1 LSWYRKKRQGKE
13 GKMHNIVF
21 ENGWFL
27 WFLLLI
33 PLLTAWYLYRQG
45 RVNAPVKLSTAG
57 FLADSH
63 KTFRHYLRHILFV
76 LRLAVIAL
84 VIVIIARPQNVDR
97 WQSSTTEGID
107 IVLAL
112 DVSGSM
118 LARDFSPDRLEASKN
133 VATEFISG
141 RPYDR
146 IGLTVFSGESFTE
159 CPLTTDHAVL
169 INLLREVKS
178 GIIED
183 GTAIGVGLATA
194 INRIKDS
201 DAISKVIILLTDGV
215 NNMGS
220 IDPMTAAEI
229 AKTFGIR
236 VYTIGVGSRGYA
248 DYPVQTPFGIRYQK
262 MQVEIDEALL
272 EHIADLTG
280 GRYFRAVDNSSLE
293 QVYNE
298 IDKLEKSKIE
308 TREHSKREEVFMPLA
323 LAAVIMLTIELLLRY
338 LLMKNMS

>member
-1 LSWYRKKRQGKE
+1 
-13 GKMHNIVF
+13 MNNIAF

-27 WFLLLI
+27 WFLLVI
-33 PLLTAWYLYRQG
+33 PLLAAYYVYRQG
-45 RVNAPVKLSTAG
+45 KANAPVKLSTAA
-57 FLADSH
+57 FLEGGR
-63 KTFRHYLRHILFV
+63 KTFRHYLRHLLFA
-76 LRLAVIAL
+76 LRLAAVAL
-84 VIVIIARPQNVDR
+84 VIIVIARPQNVDK
-97 WQSSTTEGID
+97 WQSSSTEGID
-107 IVLAL
+107 IILAI

-118 LARDFSPDRLEASKN
+118 LARDFNPDRLEASKN

-146 IGLTVFSGESFTE
+146 IGLTVFSGESFTQ

-169 INLLREVKS
+169 INLLREIKS

-220 IDPMTAAEI
+220 IDPVTASEI

-236 VYTIGVGSRGYA
+236 VYTVGVGSMGYA
-248 DYPVQTPFGIRYQK
+248 DYPVQTPFGMRYQK

-272 EHIADLTG
+272 KRIAEMTG
-280 GRYFRAVDNSSLE
+280 GQYFRAVDNTSL
-293 QVYNE
+293 QKVYAE

-308 TREHSKREEVFMPLA
+308 TREHSKREETFMPWA
-323 LAAVIMLTIELLLRY
+323 LAAALLLMLELLLRY
-338 LLMKNMS
+338 LFMKNMS

>member
-1 LSWYRKKRQGKE
+1 
-13 GKMHNIVF
+13 MHNIVF

-27 WFLLLI
+27 WFLLVI
-33 PLLTAWYLYRQG
+33 PLLAAHYIFRQG
-45 RVNAPVKLSTAG
+45 NANAPVALSTAG
-57 FLADSH
+57 FLASAR
-63 KTFRHYLRHILFV
+63 KTFRHYLRHVLFA
-76 LRLAVIAL
+76 LRLLAVGL
-84 VIVIIARPQNVDR
+84 VIIVIARPQSVDR

-107 IVLAL
+107 IILAL

-118 LARDFSPDRLEASKN
+118 LARDFTPDRLEASKN

-146 IGLTVFSGESFTE
+146 IGLTVFSGESFTQ

-169 INLLREVKS
+169 INLLREIKS

-194 INRIKDS
+194 ISRIKDS

-215 NNMGS
+215 NNQGS
-220 IDPMTAAEI
+220 IDPVTAAEI

-236 VYTIGVGSRGYA
+236 VYTIGVGSMGYA
-248 DYPVQTPFGIRYQK
+248 DYPVQTPFGMRYQK

-272 EHIADLTG
+272 QRIAELTG
-280 GRYFRAVDNSSLE
+280 GQYFRAVDNYSLQ
-293 QVYNE
+293 QVYAE

-308 TREHSKREEVFMPLA
+308 TREHSRREEVFMPWAMALA
-323 LAAVIMLTIELLLRY
+323 LLLGFEILLRY

>member
-1 LSWYRKKRQGKE
+1 
-13 GKMHNIVF
+13 MHNIAF

-27 WFLLLI
+27 WFLLVI
-33 PLLTAWYLYRQG
+33 PLLIVYYIYRQG
-45 RVNAPVKLSTAG
+45 KASAPVTLSTAG
-57 FLADSH
+57 FLAGGK
-63 KTFRHYLRHILFV
+63 KTFRHYLRHLLFV
-76 LRLAVIAL
+76 LRLAAIAA
-84 VIVIIARPQNVDR
+84 VTVVIARPQNVDK
-97 WQSSTTEGID
+97 WQSSSTEGID
-107 IVLAL
+107 IIMAL

-118 LARDFSPDRLEASKN
+118 LARDFNPDRLEASKN

-146 IGLTVFSGESFTE
+146 IGLTVFSGESFTQ

-201 DAISKVIILLTDGV
+201 DAISKVVILLTDGV
-215 NNMGS
+215 NNTGS
-220 IDPMTAAEI
+220 IDPVTAAEI

-236 VYTIGVGSRGYA
+236 VYTVGVGSMGFA
-248 DYPVQTPFGIRYQK
+248 DYPVQTPFGMRYQK

-272 EHIADLTG
+272 RRIAELTG
-280 GRYFRAVDNSSLE
+280 GQYFRAVDNTSL
-293 QVYNE
+293 QRVYAE

-308 TREHSKREEVFMPLA
+308 TREHSKREEVFMPWA
-323 LAAVIMLTIELLLRY
+323 LAAVILLGLELLLRY

>member
-1 LSWYRKKRQGKE
+1 
-13 GKMHNIVF
+13 MHNIVF

-27 WFLLLI
+27 WFELLI
-33 PLLTAWYLYRQG
+33 PLLLAYYLWRRG
-45 RVNAPVKLSTAG
+45 KVHASVNLSTSG
-57 FLADSH
+57 FFGERE
-63 KTFRHYLRHILFV
+63 KTFRHYLRHLLFG
-76 LRLAVIAL
+76 LRLMVLAL
-84 VIVIIARPQNVDR
+84 VIIVIARPQNVDK

-107 IVLAL
+107 IIMAL
-112 DVSGSM
+112 DISGSM
-118 LARDFSPDRLEASKN
+118 LARDFNPDRLDASKN

-146 IGLTVFSGESFTE
+146 IGLTVFSGESFTQ
-159 CPLTTDHAVL
+159 CPLTSDHAVL

-215 NNMGS
+215 NNRGA
-220 IDPMTAAEI
+220 IDPLTAAEI

-236 VYTIGVGSRGYA
+236 VYTIGVGSKGYA
-248 DYPVQTPFGIRYQK
+248 DYPVQTPFGIQYQK

-272 EHIADLTG
+272 EKIALMTG
-280 GRYFRAVDNSSLE
+280 GMYFRATDNTSLQ
-293 QVYNE
+293 QVYSE

-308 TREHSKREEVFMPLA
+308 TREHSKREEIFMPWA
-323 LAAVIMLTIELLLRY
+323 LAAALLLTTELL
-338 LLMKNMS
+338 

>member
-1 LSWYRKKRQGKE
+1 
-13 GKMHNIVF
+13 MHNIVF

-27 WFLLLI
+27 WFLLVI
-33 PLLTAWYLYRQG
+33 PLLVAYYVYRQSKAHAS
-45 RVNAPVKLSTAG
+45 VSLSTAG
-57 FLADSH
+57 FLMNGH
-63 KTFRHYLRHILFV
+63 RTFRHYLRHILFG
-76 LRLAVIAL
+76 LRIAAIAMTI
-84 VIVIIARPQNVDR
+84 IVIARPQSVDR

-107 IVLAL
+107 IILAL

-118 LARDFSPDRLEASKN
+118 LARDFTPDRLEASKN

-146 IGLTVFSGESFTE
+146 MGLTVFSGESFTQ

-169 INLLREVKS
+169 INLMREVRS

-220 IDPMTAAEI
+220 IDPVTAAEI

-236 VYTIGVGSRGYA
+236 VYTIGVGSMGYA
-248 DYPVQTPFGIRYQK
+248 DYPVQTPYGMRYQK

-272 EHIADLTG
+272 KQIAELTG
-280 GRYFRAVDNSSLE
+280 GRYFRAVDNTSLQ
-293 QVYNE
+293 QVYIE

-308 TREHSKREEVFMPLA
+308 TREHSKREEVFWPWA
-323 LAAVIMLTIELLLRY
+323 LAAAVLLTLELLLRY
-338 LLMKNMS
+338 LFMKNMS

>member
-1 LSWYRKKRQGKE
+1 
-13 GKMHNIVF
+13 MHNISF

-27 WFLLLI
+27 WFLLVI
-33 PLLTAWYLYRQG
+33 PLLIVYYIYRQG
-45 RVNAPVKLSTAG
+45 KASAPVTLSTAG
-57 FLADSH
+57 FLAGGK

-76 LRLAVIAL
+76 LRLTAIAAVT
-84 VIVIIARPQNVDR
+84 VVIARPQNVDK
-97 WQSSTTEGID
+97 WQSSSTEGID
-107 IVLAL
+107 IIMAL

-118 LARDFSPDRLEASKN
+118 LARDFNPDRLEASKN

-146 IGLTVFSGESFTE
+146 IGLTVFSGESFTQ

-201 DAISKVIILLTDGV
+201 DAISKVVILLTDGV
-215 NNMGS
+215 NNTGS
-220 IDPMTAAEI
+220 IDPVTAAEI

-236 VYTIGVGSRGYA
+236 VYTVGVGSMGFA
-248 DYPVQTPFGIRYQK
+248 DYPVQTPFGMRYQK

-272 EHIADLTG
+272 QRIAEMTG
-280 GRYFRAVDNSSLE
+280 GQYFRAVDNTSL
-293 QVYNE
+293 QRVYAE

-308 TREHSKREEVFMPLA
+308 TREHSKREEVFMPWA
-323 LAAVIMLTIELLLRY
+323 LAAVILLGLELLLRY

>member
-1 LSWYRKKRQGKE
+1 
-13 GKMHNIVF
+13 MHNIVF

-27 WFLLLI
+27 WFLLVI
-33 PLLTAWYLYRQG
+33 PLMVAHYIWRQG
-45 RVNAPVKLSTAG
+45 KANAPVKLSTAG
-57 FLADSH
+57 FFADGR
-63 KTFRHYLRHILFV
+63 KTFRHYLRHVLFAMRMAA
-76 LRLAVIAL
+76 LAL
-84 VIVIIARPQNVDR
+84 VTVVIARPQNVDR

-107 IVLAL
+107 IVMAL

-146 IGLTVFSGESFTE
+146 IGLTVFSGESFTQ

-169 INLLREVKS
+169 INLLRDVKS

-215 NNMGS
+215 NNRGS

-248 DYPVQTPFGIRYQK
+248 DYPVQTPFGTRYQK
-262 MQVEIDEALL
+262 MEVEIDEALL
-272 EHIADLTG
+272 QQIAELTG
-280 GRYFRAVDNSSLE
+280 GHYFRAVDNTSLQ
-293 QVYNE
+293 QVYGE

-308 TREHSKREEVFMPLA
+308 TREHSKRDEVFMAWA
-323 LAAVIMLTIELLLRY
+323 LAALVLIGIELLLRY
-338 LLMKNMS
+338 LFMKNMS

>member
-1 LSWYRKKRQGKE
+1 MR
-13 GKMHNIVF
+13 NIIF

-27 WFLLLI
+27 WFLFVI
-33 PLLTAWYLYRQG
+33 PLLLAYYIYRNN
-45 RVNAPVKLSTAG
+45 RSHASLKLSTAG
-57 FLADSH
+57 FFTDSRN
-63 KTFRHYLRHILFV
+63 TFRHWLRHILFAM
-76 LRLAVIAL
+76 RLAVIAL
-84 VIVIIARPQNVDR
+84 VIIVIARPQNVDK

-146 IGLTVFSGESFTE
+146 IGLTVFSGESFTQ

-169 INLLREVKS
+169 INLLREIKS
-178 GIIED
+178 GMIED

-220 IDPMTAAEI
+220 IDPMTAAGI
-229 AKTFGIR
+229 AHTFGIR

-248 DYPVQTPFGIRYQK
+248 DYPVQTPFGTRYQK
-262 MQVEIDEALL
+262 MQVEIDEELL
-272 EHIADLTG
+272 KEIADLTG
-280 GRYFRAVDNSSLE
+280 GRYFRAVDNTSLQ
-293 QVYNE
+293 QVYSE

-308 TREHSKREEVFMPLA
+308 TREHSRREEVFMPWA
-323 LAAVIMLTIELLLRY
+323 LAAAIILTLELLFRY
-338 LLMKNMS
+338 LFLKNMS

>member
-1 LSWYRKKRQGKE
+1 
-13 GKMHNIVF
+13 MHNIVF

-27 WFLLLI
+27 WFLLVI
-33 PLLTAWYLYRQG
+33 PLLVAYYIYRQSKAHAS
-45 RVNAPVKLSTAG
+45 VSLSTAG
-57 FLADSH
+57 FLMNGH
-63 KTFRHYLRHILFV
+63 RTFRHYLRHILFG
-76 LRLAVIAL
+76 LRIAAIAL
-84 VIVIIARPQNVDR
+84 TIIVIARPQSVDR

-107 IVLAL
+107 IILAL

-118 LARDFSPDRLEASKN
+118 LARDFTPDRLEASKN

-146 IGLTVFSGESFTE
+146 MGLTVFSGESFTQ

-169 INLLREVKS
+169 INLMREVRS

-220 IDPMTAAEI
+220 IDPVTAAEI

-236 VYTIGVGSRGYA
+236 VYTIGVGSMGYA
-248 DYPVQTPFGIRYQK
+248 DYPVQTPYGMRYQK

-272 EHIADLTG
+272 KQIAELTG
-280 GRYFRAVDNSSLE
+280 GRYFRAVDNTSLQ
-293 QVYNE
+293 QVYIE

-308 TREHSKREEVFMPLA
+308 TREHSKREEVFWPWA
-323 LAAVIMLTIELLLRY
+323 LAAAVLLTLELLLRY
-338 LLMKNMS
+338 LFMKNMS

>member
-1 LSWYRKKRQGKE
+1 
-13 GKMHNIVF
+13 MHNIVF

-27 WFLLLI
+27 WFLLTI
-33 PLLTAWYLYRQG
+33 PLLLVYYIYRQT
-45 RVNAPVKLSTAG
+45 RANAPVSLSTAG
-57 FLADSH
+57 LLVTGG
-63 KTFRHYLRHILFV
+63 KTFRHYLRHVLFG
-76 LRLAVIAL
+76 LRLFVIAL
-84 VIVIIARPQNVDR
+84 VVIVISRPQNVDR
-97 WQSSTTEGID
+97 WQSSSTEGID

-146 IGLTVFSGESFTE
+146 MGLTVFSGESFTE

-169 INLLREVKS
+169 INLLRDVKS

-194 INRIKDS
+194 ISRIKDS
-201 DAISKVIILLTDGV
+201 EAVSKVIILLTDGV

-220 IDPMTAAEI
+220 IDPVTAAEI

-248 DYPVQTPFGIRYQK
+248 DYPVQTPFGMRYQK

-272 EHIADLTG
+272 QQIAGMTG
-280 GRYFRAVDNSSLE
+280 GRYFRAVDNTSLQ
-293 QVYNE
+293 QVYSE

-308 TREHSKREEVFMPLA
+308 TREHSKREEVFMPWAMAAAIIFA
-323 LAAVIMLTIELLLRY
+323 LELLLRY

>member
-1 LSWYRKKRQGKE
+1 
-13 GKMHNIVF
+13 MHNIVF

-27 WFLLLI
+27 WFLLVI
-33 PLLTAWYLYRQG
+33 PLMVAHYIWRQG
-45 RVNAPVKLSTAG
+45 KANAPVKLSTAG
-57 FLADSH
+57 FFADGR
-63 KTFRHYLRHILFV
+63 KTFRHYLRHVLFAMRMAA
-76 LRLAVIAL
+76 LAL
-84 VIVIIARPQNVDR
+84 VTVVIARPQNVDR

-107 IVLAL
+107 IVMAL

-146 IGLTVFSGESFTE
+146 IGLTVFSGESFTQ

-169 INLLREVKS
+169 INLLRDVKS

-215 NNMGS
+215 NNRGS

-248 DYPVQTPFGIRYQK
+248 DYPVQTPFGTRYQK
-262 MQVEIDEALL
+262 MEVEIDEALL
-272 EHIADLTG
+272 QQIAELTG
-280 GRYFRAVDNSSLE
+280 GHYFRAVDNTSLQ
-293 QVYNE
+293 QVYGE

-308 TREHSKREEVFMPLA
+308 TREHSKRDEVFMSWAMAA
-323 LAAVIMLTIELLLRY
+323 LVLIGIELLLRY
-338 LLMKNMS
+338 LFMKNMS

>member
-1 LSWYRKKRQGKE
+1 
-13 GKMHNIVF
+13 MHNIAF

-27 WFLLLI
+27 WFLLVI
-33 PLLTAWYLYRQG
+33 PLLIVYYIYRQG
-45 RVNAPVKLSTAG
+45 KASAPVILSTAG
-57 FLADSH
+57 FLAGGK

-76 LRLAVIAL
+76 LRLMAIAAVT
-84 VIVIIARPQNVDR
+84 VVIARPQNVDK
-97 WQSSTTEGID
+97 WQSSSTEGID
-107 IVLAL
+107 IIMAL

-118 LARDFSPDRLEASKN
+118 LARDFNPDRLEASKN

-146 IGLTVFSGESFTE
+146 IGLTVFSGESFTQ

-201 DAISKVIILLTDGV
+201 DAISKVVILLTDGV
-215 NNMGS
+215 NNTGS
-220 IDPMTAAEI
+220 IDPVTAAEI

-236 VYTIGVGSRGYA
+236 VYTVGVGSMGFA
-248 DYPVQTPFGIRYQK
+248 DYPVQTPFGMRYQK

-272 EHIADLTG
+272 QRIAEMTG
-280 GRYFRAVDNSSLE
+280 GQYFRAVDNTSL
-293 QVYNE
+293 QRVYAE

-308 TREHSKREEVFMPLA
+308 TREHSKREEVFMPWA
-323 LAAVIMLTIELLLRY
+323 LAAVILLGLELLLRY

>member
-1 LSWYRKKRQGKE
+1 
-13 GKMHNIVF
+13 MHNIAF

-27 WFLLLI
+27 WFLLVI
-33 PLLTAWYLYRQG
+33 PLLIVYYIYRQG
-45 RVNAPVKLSTAG
+45 KASAPVTLSTAG
-57 FLADSH
+57 FLAGGK
-63 KTFRHYLRHILFV
+63 KTFRHYLRHLLFV
-76 LRLAVIAL
+76 LRLAAIAA
-84 VIVIIARPQNVDR
+84 VTVVIARPQNVDK
-97 WQSSTTEGID
+97 WQSSSTEGID
-107 IVLAL
+107 IIMAL

-118 LARDFSPDRLEASKN
+118 LARDFNPDRLEASKN

-146 IGLTVFSGESFTE
+146 IGLTVFSGESFTQ

-201 DAISKVIILLTDGV
+201 DAVSKVVILLTDGV
-215 NNMGS
+215 NNTGS
-220 IDPMTAAEI
+220 IDPVTAAEI

-236 VYTIGVGSRGYA
+236 VYTVGVGSMGFA
-248 DYPVQTPFGIRYQK
+248 DYPVQTPFGMRYQK

-272 EHIADLTG
+272 QRIAELTG
-280 GRYFRAVDNSSLE
+280 GQYFRAVDNTSL
-293 QVYNE
+293 QRVYVE

-308 TREHSKREEVFMPLA
+308 TREHSKREEVFMPWA
-323 LAAVIMLTIELLLRY
+323 LAAVILLGLELLLRY

>member
-1 LSWYRKKRQGKE
+1 
-13 GKMHNIVF
+13 MHNIVF

-27 WFLLLI
+27 WFLLVI
-33 PLLTAWYLYRQG
+33 PLLVAHYIWRQG
-45 RVNAPVKLSTAG
+45 KANAPVKLSTAG
-57 FLADSH
+57 FFADGR
-63 KTFRHYLRHILFV
+63 KTFRHYLRHVLFAM
-76 LRLAVIAL
+76 RMAALAMVT
-84 VIVIIARPQNVDR
+84 VVIARPQNVDR

-107 IVLAL
+107 IVMAL

-146 IGLTVFSGESFTE
+146 IGLTVFSGESFTQ

-169 INLLREVKS
+169 INLLRDVKS

-215 NNMGS
+215 NNRGS

-248 DYPVQTPFGIRYQK
+248 DYPVQTPFGTRYQK
-262 MQVEIDEALL
+262 MEVEIDEALL
-272 EHIADLTG
+272 QQIAELTG
-280 GRYFRAVDNSSLE
+280 GHYFRAVDNTSLQ
-293 QVYNE
+293 QVYGE

-308 TREHSKREEVFMPLA
+308 TREHSKRDEVFMSWA
-323 LAAVIMLTIELLLRY
+323 LAALVLIGIELLLRY
-338 LLMKNMS
+338 LFMKNMS

>member
-1 LSWYRKKRQGKE
+1 
-13 GKMHNIVF
+13 MHNIVF

-45 RVNAPVKLSTAG
+45 RANAPVKLSTAG
-57 FLADSH
+57 FLADSN
-63 KTFRHYLRHILFV
+63 KTVRHYLRHILFV

>member
-1 LSWYRKKRQGKE
+1 
-13 GKMHNIVF
+13 MHNIVF

-33 PLLTAWYLYRQG
+33 PLLTAWYLYRQ
-45 RVNAPVKLSTAG
+45 RKANAPVKLSTTG
-57 FLADSH
+57 FLAGSH
-63 KTFRHYLRHILFV
+63 KTFRHYLRHILFA

-118 LARDFSPDRLEASKN
+118 LARDFNPDRLEASKN

-146 IGLTVFSGESFTE
+146 IGLTVFSGESFTQ

-272 EHIADLTG
+272 EHIAELTG
-280 GRYFRAVDNSSLE
+280 GRYFINI
-293 QVYNE
+293 N
-298 IDKLEKSKIE
+298 K
-308 TREHSKREEVFMPLA
+308 
-323 LAAVIMLTIELLLRY
+323 LLLVTNY
-338 LLMKNMS
+338 TT

>member
-1 LSWYRKKRQGKE
+1 MR
-13 GKMHNIVF
+13 NIIF

-27 WFLLLI
+27 WFLFVI
-33 PLLTAWYLYRQG
+33 PLLLAYYIYRNN
-45 RVNAPVKLSTAG
+45 RSHASLKLSTAA
-57 FLADSH
+57 FFTDSRN
-63 KTFRHYLRHILFV
+63 TFRHWLRHILFAM
-76 LRLAVIAL
+76 RLAVIAL
-84 VIVIIARPQNVDR
+84 VIIVIARPQNVDK

-118 LARDFSPDRLEASKN
+118 LARDFTPDRLEASKN

-146 IGLTVFSGESFTE
+146 IGLTVFSGESFTQ

-169 INLLREVKS
+169 INLLREIKS
-178 GIIED
+178 GMIED

-220 IDPMTAAEI
+220 IDPMTAAGI
-229 AKTFGIR
+229 AHTFGIR

-248 DYPVQTPFGIRYQK
+248 DYPVQTPFGTRYQK
-262 MQVEIDEALL
+262 MQVEIDEELL
-272 EHIADLTG
+272 KEIADLTG
-280 GRYFRAVDNSSLE
+280 GRYFRAVDNTSLQ
-293 QVYNE
+293 QVYSE

-308 TREHSKREEVFMPLA
+308 TREHSRREEVFMPWA
-323 LAAVIMLTIELLLRY
+323 LAAAIILTLELLFRY
-338 LLMKNMS
+338 LFLKNMS